1 MKQRQPRE
9 LLTRINE
16 HATTEYYSAGLD
28 DWHWAALEAM
38 RDARDALS
46 KLPPEPPKRPKRPS
60 YYGAKGSLR
69 NPFHS

>member
-1 MKQRQPRE
+1 MRKHRQSRE
-9 LLTRINE
+9 LLTSISE

-38 RDARDALS
+38 QVAQDELS
-46 KLPPEPPKRPKRPS
+46 KLPPELPKRPKRPS

-69 NPFHS
+69 NPF